1 MAYPGDPSLDT
12 KVQQRI
18 LTAFGEAARLFREGH
33 GDESRT
39 ILRSILE
46 VDPKF
51 GPAQRLEGAIAAGAS
66 VDLNELL
73 GEVSA
78 AAPLDLSGMVSKA
91 RLALTQRDF
100 DGANTIVQAVLRELP
115 GHAEAR
121 QLAAQIQDRMRSLA
135 EVDALVKR
143 GRDAARSG
151 RGDEARAALAQARA
165 LDASHP
171 GVAELARA
179 VEAVK
184 SPALPEPDFEFE
196 AFGEPPPPPP
206 AAAPLP
212 RTAPAAP
219 AAPPPRTAPAA
230 PPPRTVAAPS
240 TPPHVAAGQPPAAR
254 SQQPPATL
262 FSFDEVDENA
272 AFEFDAALPEPAP
285 AAGAPDRVRSLL
297 EQGQAAFDQGDYQG
311 AIDTWSRIYLVEAH
325 NAEVEQRIEEA
336 RRRREEADRAAEHRF
351 YEAREAFEQGRL
363 DDARSLCREVL
374 QLQPQHLEAHD
385 LLQRM
390 DTPAAPP
397 PAPAVAEE
405 VNDEDLFQDEFV
417 PIPGP
422 APQSGEQRS
431 LLSEAGEPMAKKAS
445 RAVARTRRG
454 VRIPLPLVGG
464 GVLVLALVVVGGYM
478 LREKVFSSG
487 GSAIAQSL
495 DEAGRLAQEGR
506 LQEAINLLKSLQGQT
521 DGDESTQLSERVL
534 EYQRRLKAQ
543 TAASRKTDTSPIR
556 EELNRGRRVKAL
568 RMVRE
573 ALSKAPSDPDLTA
586 LQAEIVQSSPNLPAL
601 LDAFAAGRWESARQI
616 ASQSLRVRDDA
627 DVRRVWA
634 TASFNQAVVA
644 LRQYKVAEANGL
656 LEELV
661 KVNDDAEAR
670 RLKEMSASYLS
681 KPVDPR
687 YQIFVSNLQMRALE

>member
-51 GPAQRLEGAIAAGAS
+51 GPAQRLDGAIASGAA
-66 VDLNELL
+66 VDLNQLL

-78 AAPLDLSGMVSKA
+78 AAPLDLDGMVSKA

-100 DGANTIVQAVLRELP
+100 DGANTLVQAVLRELP

-121 QLAAQIQDRMRSLA
+121 QLASQIHERMRSLA
-135 EVDALVKR
+135 EVESHVKR
-143 GRDAARSG
+143 GRDAADSG
-151 RGDEARAALAQARA
+151 KADEARAALAQARA

-171 GVAELARA
+171 GVAELARK

-184 SPALPEPDFEFE
+184 GSALPEPDFEFE

-206 AAAPLP
+206 
-212 RTAPAAP
+212 P
-219 AAPPPRTAPAA
+219 AAPPPRSAPAA
-230 PPPRTVAAPS
+230 PPAPPPSAAPAA
-240 TPPHVAAGQPPAAR
+240 PAGQPVASR
-254 SQQPPATL
+254 SQQPQNNL
-262 FSFDEVDENA
+262 FSFDEVDEGG
-272 AFEFDAALPEPAP
+272 AFEFDVALPGP
-285 AAGAPDRVRSLL
+285 AAAPSAPDRVRSLL
-297 EQGQAAFDQGDYQG
+297 DQGQVAFDQGDYQA

-325 NAEVEQRIEEA
+325 NTEVEQRIEEA

-351 YEAREAFEQGRL
+351 YEAREALEQGRL

-390 DTPAAPP
+390 ETPAAPP
-397 PAPAVAEE
+397 PAPDAAAQ
-405 VNDEDLFQDEFV
+405 VNDEDLFKDEFV

-422 APQSGEQRS
+422 APSSGEQRS
-431 LLSEAGEPMAKKAS
+431 VLPEPVEAAARKAG
-445 RAVARTRRG
+445 RAAARAGRG
-454 VRIPLPLVGG
+454 LRMPLPLIGIV
-464 GVLVLALVVVGGYM
+464 VLVLGSLAVGGYF
-478 LREKVFSSG
+478 LRGKVFSSG
-487 GSAIAQSL
+487 GTGIAQSL
-495 DEAGRLAQEGR
+495 DDAGKLAQEGR
-506 LQEAINLLKSLQGQT
+506 LQEAINLLQSLQGQAE
-521 DGDESTQLSERVL
+521 GDESNQLSQRVL

-543 TAASRKTDTSPIR
+543 AAASRRTDTSPIR
-556 EELNRGRRVKAL
+556 EELAAGRRVKAL

-573 ALSKAPSDPDLTA
+573 ALAKAPSDPDLTA
-586 LQAEIVQSSPNLPAL
+586 LQAEIVQSSPILPAL
-601 LDAFAAGRWESARQI
+601 LDAFAAGRWESARQL
-616 ASQSLRVRDDA
+616 ASQSLKARDDA

-634 TASFNQAVVA
+634 TATFNQAVVA

-661 KVNDDAEAR
+661 KVTDDAEAR
-670 RLKEMSASYLS
+670 RLKEMSVSYLS

>member
-51 GPAQRLEGAIAAGAS
+51 GPAQRLEGAIATGAS
-66 VDLNELL
+66 VDLNQLL

-78 AAPLDLSGMVSKA
+78 AAPLDLEGLVAKA

-100 DGANTIVQAVLRELP
+100 EGASTLVQAVLRELP

-121 QLAAQIQDRMRSLA
+121 QLAAQIQERVRAIADVESH
-135 EVDALVKR
+135 VTR
-143 GRDAARSG
+143 GREAARSG
-151 RGDEARAALAQARA
+151 RADEARAALAQARA

-171 GVAELARA
+171 GVAELSRE
-179 VEAVK
+179 VETVK

-196 AFGEPPPPPP
+196 AFGEPPPPPV
-206 AAAPLP
+206 
-212 RTAPAAP
+212 P
-219 AAPPPRTAPAA
+219 AAPPPRPGPAA
-230 PPPRTVAAPS
+230 PSAASPKAATAMPAAPG
-240 TPPHVAAGQPPAAR
+240 GQPEAGGGQHSPGN
-254 SQQPPATL
+254 L
-262 FSFDEVDENA
+262 FTFDEADDGA
-272 AFEFDAALPEPAP
+272 AFEFDTTLPEPTTAQ
-285 AAGAPDRVRSLL
+285 AAPDRVRSLL
-297 EQGQAAFDQGDYQG
+297 DQGQAAFDQGDYQS

-325 NAEVEQRIEEA
+325 NPEVEQRIEEA

-390 DTPAAPP
+390 ETPAVPP
-397 PAPAVAEE
+397 PAPAAAAE
-405 VNDEDLFQDEFV
+405 VSDEDLFQDEFV
-417 PIPGP
+417 PIAAP
-422 APQSGEQRS
+422 APASGEQKA
-431 LLSEAGEPMAKKAS
+431 LLPEPVEAVARKAG
-445 RAVARTRRG
+445 RAVAKARRG
-454 VRIPLPLVGG
+454 LPIPLPLIGIV
-464 GVLVLALVVVGGYM
+464 ALVVVLLAVGGYF
-478 LREKVFSSG
+478 LRDRVFSRDG
-487 GSAIAQSL
+487 NAIAQSL
-495 DEAGRLAQEGR
+495 DEAGKLAQGGR
-506 LQEAINLLKSLQGQT
+506 LQEAINLLQSLQGQA
-521 DGDESTQLSERVL
+521 DGEEWTQLSQRVL

-543 TAASRKTDTSPIR
+543 TTANRKTDTSPIR
-556 EELNRGRRVKAL
+556 EELAAGRRIKAL

-573 ALSKAPSDPDLTA
+573 ALAKAPSDPDVTA
-586 LQAEIVQSSPNLPAL
+586 LQSEIVQASPNLPAL
-601 LDAFAAGRWESARQI
+601 LDAFAAGRWDAARQL
-616 ASQSLRVRDDA
+616 ASQSLRTRDDA
-627 DVRRVWA
+627 EVRRVWA
-634 TASFNQAVVA
+634 TSTFNQAVVA

-656 LEELV
+656 LEELI
-661 KVNDDAEAR
+661 KVTEDPESR
-670 RLKEMSASYLS
+670 RLKEMSVSYLS